1 MSPWSFGESRMLGA
15 ERGEPVVRLR
25 GVDIVLVASCAVAV
39 LFLVGPARWAPG
51 ALTSAGV
58 FTFFG
63 LAPLVFRWAETRW
76 KNRLLSIVA
85 DFWLLP
91 VSGLG
96 HGLLNPV
103 VDAINPVIKDAQLI
117 ELDQR
122 LFGGQAAVVL
132 SHTLPAWLNEVLMFC
147 YYGHFIWPLVLGIL
161 LYRAKRLAEFNEYL
175 LGLGILFAVNY
186 AMYAVVPAVGPR
198 YYLFEAFS
206 GPVQGVFL
214 TPLLDSLMRQPGF
227 GRDCFPSGHT
237 GATLVVLFYS
247 FRFAR
252 RYFWVV
258 LLPGLGL
265 ITATLAG
272 RFHYA
277 TDLLCAV
284 PLVTASVGL
293 ALALSRA
300 AARREEFSTERSVP
314 VDAIVRP

>member
-1 MSPWSFGESRMLGA
+1 M
-15 ERGEPVVRLR
+15 RGEESSEPVLRLR
-25 GVDIVLVASCAVAV
+25 GVDIVLIVSCAVAV
-39 LFLVGPARWAPG
+39 FTLLGPARWAPG
-51 ALTSAGV
+51 SLSSAGV

-63 LAPLVFRWAETRW
+63 LMPLVFRWLETRW
-76 KNRLLSIVA
+76 KNRLLSILA

-103 VDAINPVIKDAQLI
+103 VNAINPVIKDAQLI

-122 LFGGQAAVVL
+122 LFGGQASVVL
-132 SHTLPAWLNEVLMFC
+132 THTLPAWLNEVLMFC
-147 YYGHFIWPLVLGIL
+147 YYGHFVWPLVLGIL
-161 LYRAKRLAEFNEYL
+161 LYRAGKLAAFNEYL
-175 LGLGILFAVNY
+175 LGLGLLFAVNY

-198 YYLFEAFS
+198 YYLFDAFT
-206 GPVQGVFL
+206 GPVKGVFF
-214 TPLLDSLMRQPGF
+214 TPTLDSLMRQPGF

-237 GATLVVLFYS
+237 GATLVVFFYA

-252 RYFWVV
+252 RYFWVM

-284 PLVTASVGL
+284 PLVSVVVGL
-293 ALALSRA
+293 SRALSRA
-300 AARREEFSTERSVP
+300 GARREEYSPERSVP

>member
-1 MSPWSFGESRMLGA
+1 MRGGESS
-15 ERGEPVVRLR
+15 EPVLRLR
-25 GVDIVLVASCAVAV
+25 GVDVVLVVSCAVAV
-39 LFLVGPARWAPG
+39 FTCLGPARWAPG
-51 ALTSAGV
+51 SLESAGV

-63 LAPLVFRWAETRW
+63 LMPIVFRWLETTRF

-103 VDAINPVIKDAQLI
+103 VNSINPVLKDAQLV

-122 LFGGQAAVVL
+122 LFGGQASVVL
-132 SHTLPAWLNEVLMFC
+132 SHTLPPWLNEVLMFC
-147 YYGHFIWPLVLGIL
+147 YYGHFVWPLVLGIL
-161 LYRAKRLAEFNEYL
+161 LYRAGKLAAFNEYL

-198 YYLFEAFS
+198 YYLFDAFT
-206 GPVQGVFL
+206 GPVQGVYL
-214 TPLLDSLMRQPGF
+214 TSMLDSLMRQPGF

-237 GATLVVLFYS
+237 GATLVVFFYS
-247 FRFAR
+247 LRFAR

-300 AARREEFSTERSVP
+300 VARREEYSPERSVP